1 MPANPMVENPTISFE
16 FFPPKSPEGVQQ
28 LFKEIHKLDAISPD
42 FVSVTY
48 GAGGGTRER
57 TIKVACDIYELTGYR
72 TIAHLTCVGSTKQE
86 VRAILEQYKTAGITD
101 ILALRGDPA
110 DGPAAPWVTTPG
122 GFTHADEL
130 VAMAAEFDAFTIG
143 VAAFPDIH
151 PGSTG
156 FEQDVE
162 VLLRK
167 EELGATFAVTQ
178 FVFQPESYAR
188 LIDELARR
196 GSNLTVYPGIMPVT
210 SFRQFT
216 RMLDFANG
224 EIPPA
229 MMQEFEKYQDDPFA
243 TKELGMDIAAR
254 VSQAVLD
261 AGAEG
266 LHFYTLNIA
275 DATLEVVDRLGL
287 RG

>member
-1 MPANPMVENPTISFE
+1 MPDSAPTISFE
-16 FFPPKSPEGVQQ
+16 FFPPKTPEAVTQ
-28 LFKEIHKLDAISPD
+28 LFTEIQNLATVSPD

-48 GAGGGTRER
+48 GAGGSTRDR
-57 TIKVACDIYELTGYR
+57 TIHIACEIGERTGYR
-72 TIAHLTCVGSTKQE
+72 TIAHLTCVGSTKDE
-86 VRAILEQYKTAGITD
+86 VRSILQQYQDAGITD

-122 GFTHADEL
+122 GFTYATEL
-130 VAMAAEFDAFTIG
+130 VELAASFGTFTIG

-151 PGSTG
+151 PGSSG
-156 FEQDVE
+156 FDNDVQ

-167 EELGATFAVTQ
+167 EAAGATFAVTQ

-188 LIDELARR
+188 LINELDRQ
-196 GSNLTVYPGIMPVT
+196 GSKLTVYPGIMPVT

-224 EIPPA
+224 EIPTA
-229 MMQEFEKYQDDPFA
+229 LMQQFERFQDDPVA
-243 TKELGMDIAAR
+243 IRELGIETATR

-266 LHFYTLNIA
+266 LHFYTLNVA
-275 DATLEVVDRLGL
+275 RSTLEVIDRLAI
-287 RG
+287 R

>member
-1 MPANPMVENPTISFE
+1 M
-16 FFPPKSPEGVQQ
+16 
-28 LFKEIHKLDAISPD
+28 
-42 FVSVTY
+42 
-48 GAGGGTRER
+48 
-57 TIKVACDIYELTGYR
+57 
-72 TIAHLTCVGSTKQE
+72 
-86 VRAILEQYKTAGITD
+86 
-101 ILALRGDPA
+101 
-110 DGPAAPWVTTPG
+110 TTPG

-224 EIPPA
+224 EIPPD
-229 MMQEFEKYQDDPFA
+229 MMRKFEKHQDDPVA
-243 TKELGMDIAAR
+243 TKELGIDIAAR